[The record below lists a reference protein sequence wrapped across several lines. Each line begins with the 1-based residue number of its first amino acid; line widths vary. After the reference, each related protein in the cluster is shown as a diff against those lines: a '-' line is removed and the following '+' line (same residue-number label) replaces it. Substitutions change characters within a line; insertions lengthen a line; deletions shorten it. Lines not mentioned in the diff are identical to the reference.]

1 MPHHLIKTSTSDRDI
16 VMSYR
21 SGNSGNN
28 RSESILLIVCTIL
41 ASFYLGFIPMT
52 HAAERSGEIPKLLGE
67 SYLWK

>member
-1 MPHHLIKTSTSDRDI
+1 
-16 VMSYR
+16 MSYR